1 MKNFSHSITAS
12 NTNPGNAN
20 PGNTPS
26 KSHIDN
32 NLAENIANRVLYAF
46 NRHFEIFI
54 TLTRSAQQRFQQC
67 QWNEVQKAAKE
78 RTTYYEQ
85 RVKETQTILHNEFS
99 ITSLDSELWLKV
111 KLSYLSLLNSHQQP
125 ELAETFYNS
134 VFCHLFERKYY
145 HNDYIFVKS
154 TAKRLDQ
161 LPLPVIYTRY
171 KPAKEG
177 LKGTICQIMNDHK
190 TTVPFE
196 DLDRDVETLIRSFR
210 KQARKTHYK
219 LTDLQFDIL
228 NFTFY
233 RNKGAYLIGRILSP
247 AGETPFI
254 VAVLNNERGGLY
266 LDALLTSS
274 ESMAIVFGFARAYF
288 FVDCFHTHTLVN
300 FLQGLMPHKTR
311 ADLYSAIGFHKQ
323 GKTQFYRD
331 FLNHLDNSEDKF
343 ELAAGI
349 KGMVMSVFTLPSYPY
364 VFKIIKDKFSPS
376 KNITRQDV
384 KNKYRLVKLHDR
396 VGRMADTMEYS
407 EVAFPKER
415 FNEELLAEL
424 VNVAPSLIRFED
436 NMVIIAH
443 LYIER
448 RMTPLNLYLASALE
462 HKQTAKINDALL
474 GYGAAIKQL
483 ISANIFPGDMLLK
496 NFGVT
501 RHGRVIFYDYDEIA
515 YMNEINF
522 RVKPK
527 AITQEQIY
535 AAEPW
540 YTVLPGD
547 MFPEELATFALAN
560 PIYLTA
566 FKRHHEDLLSAK
578 YWQQSQQNVANGI
591 YEDVYPYADKYRF
604 CFLQKTVLKRKS

>member
-1 MKNFSHSITAS
+1 MSIAYTIAS
-12 NTNPGNAN
+12 TIINGFNH
-20 PGNTPS
+20 
-26 KSHIDN
+26 HIK
-32 NLAENIANRVLYAF
+32 LYM
-46 NRHFEIFI
+46 EI
-54 TLTRSAQQRFQQC
+54 TQSAQQRFQQS
-67 QWNEVQKAAKE
+67 QWSEVQKAAKE

-85 RVKETQTILHNEFS
+85 RVKETRTTLQSEFS
-99 ITSLDSELWLKV
+99 VESLDSKLWLQV
-111 KLSYLSLLNSHQQP
+111 KRSYLLLLDTHQQP

-134 VFCHLFERKYY
+134 VFCNLFERKYY

-154 TAKRLDQ
+154 TAKRLEQ
-161 LPLPVIYTRY
+161 SPLPVIYTSY
-171 KPAKEG
+171 KPAEEG
-177 LKGTICQIMNDHK
+177 LKETICHIMNHHK

-210 KQARKTHYK
+210 KQAHKTRYK

-233 RNKGAYLIGRILSP
+233 RNKGAYLIGRIISP

-266 LDALLTSS
+266 LDALLTTS

-288 FVDCFHTHTLVN
+288 FVNCFHTHTLVN
-300 FLQGLMPHKTR
+300 FLQGLMPYKTK

-331 FLNHLDNSEDKF
+331 FLNHLENSDDKF

-376 KNITRQDV
+376 KNMTRQDV

-407 EVAFPKER
+407 EVAFPKDR

-424 VNVAPSLIRFED
+424 VKVAPSLIRFED
-436 NMVIIAH
+436 NMIIIAH

-462 HKQTAKINDALL
+462 HKQTDKINDALQ

-483 ISANIFPGDMLLK
+483 ISADIFPGDMLLK

-515 YMNEINF
+515 YMNEVNF
-522 RVKPK
+522 RTKPK
-527 AITQEQIY
+527 AVTQEQIY

-560 PIYLTA
+560 PVYLKA
-566 FKRHHEDLLSAK
+566 FKLHHEDLLNAE

-591 YEDVYPYADKYRF
+591 YEDVYPYANEYRF
-604 CFLQKTVLKRKS
+604 SFLQK